1 MDIASVTAQATSST
15 ARASEQL
22 TENFDTFLTL
32 LTAQLQN
39 QDPLEPLDTNEFTGQ
54 LVQYTEVEQSI
65 QTNDHLEALLNQSA
79 VSSAS
84 YAVSYVGREI
94 EAEGNTAALVNGEAQ
109 WSYSLAAN
117 AQNTSLTVADAN
129 GRLVYA
135 AQGAT
140 GVGDHTFTWD
150 GRDANGVPL
159 ADGQYTL
166 TVSAKTAEGNA
177 VSTSTRIE
185 GRVTGVDLSGT
196 EVLLE
201 VDGTQVPVA
210 SVLKVR
216 DPNAG

>member
-1 MDIASVTAQATSST
+1 MDISAVAAQTASGTSK
-15 ARASEQL
+15 ASAQL

-65 QTNDHLEALLNQSA
+65 QTNDYLESLINQSA
-79 VSSAS
+79 VSAAS

-94 EAEGNTAALVNGEAQ
+94 EAEGDTAALSDGQAQ

-117 AQNTSLTVADAN
+117 AKNTSLTIADAS

-135 AQGAT
+135 TKGEI
-140 GVGDHTFTWD
+140 GKGDHNFSWD
-150 GRDANGVPL
+150 GRDASGATLP
-159 ADGQYTL
+159 DGQYTL
-166 TVSAKTAEGNA
+166 TISAKTAEGNS

-185 GRVTGVDLSGT
+185 GRVTGVDLSGA

-201 VDGTQVPVA
+201 VGGTQVPVA
-210 SVLKVR
+210 NVLKVR
-216 DPNAG
+216 DGSTG